1 MGFLDK
7 VNSSFNDGIERRKQ
21 AKSDKRDYLA
31 KNDILLK
38 DFSKT
43 GKAGAFG
50 FNDAQQ
56 IIVLKQTPLS
66 RAYAVRYASILS
78 VRIDEQVQEVTT
90 SNKKS
95 KEKEKRKNVLGR
107 SIVGT
112 ILMPGVG
119 TVIGAATAKKVKSG
133 NEDSTSTTS
142 QNIIRKI
149 IITRE
154 DPFMNTFDLPFSDS
168 LFNKIQSILN
178 NKIQDSKSD
187 IFDSETMDKLLKLK
201 TLLDEGILTKE
212 EYESKKKLFLNW

>member
-7 VNSSFNDGIERRKQ
+7 VNSTFNDGIERRKQ
-21 AKSDKRDYLA
+21 AKSDKSEYLA

-38 DFSKT
+38 NFSKT
-43 GKAGAFG
+43 GKAGIFG
-50 FNDAQQ
+50 FNDEQQ
-56 IIVLKQTPLS
+56 IIVLKQNPLS
-66 RAYAVRYASILS
+66 RAYAVSYNSILS

-90 SNKKS
+90 SNKKT

-133 NEDSTSTTS
+133 NENSTSTTS

-149 IITRE
+149 IITRD
-154 DPFMNTFDLPFSDS
+154 DPYVSTFELPFSDS
-168 LFNKIQSILN
+168 LYKKIQSILN
-178 NKIQDSKSD
+178 SKIQETKSD
-187 IFDSETMDKLLKLK
+187 TLDSETMDKLLKLK
-201 TLLDEGILTKE
+201 TLLDEGILTQE
-212 EYESKKKLFLNW
+212 EYESKKKIFLN

>member
-1 MGFLDK
+1 
-7 VNSSFNDGIERRKQ
+7 
-21 AKSDKRDYLA
+21 
-31 KNDILLK
+31 
-38 DFSKT
+38 
-43 GKAGAFG
+43 
-50 FNDAQQ
+50 
-56 IIVLKQTPLS
+56 
-66 RAYAVRYASILS
+66 
-78 VRIDEQVQEVTT
+78 
-90 SNKKS
+90 
-95 KEKEKRKNVLGR
+95 
-107 SIVGT
+107 
-112 ILMPGVG
+112 MPGVG

-212 EYESKKKLFLNW
+212 EYESKKKLFLN

>member
-95 KEKEKRKNVLGR
+95 KEKEKRK
-107 SIVGT
+107 
-112 ILMPGVG
+112 
-119 TVIGAATAKKVKSG
+119 
-133 NEDSTSTTS
+133 
-142 QNIIRKI
+142 
-149 IITRE
+149 
-154 DPFMNTFDLPFSDS
+154 
-168 LFNKIQSILN
+168 
-178 NKIQDSKSD
+178 
-187 IFDSETMDKLLKLK
+187 
-201 TLLDEGILTKE
+201 
-212 EYESKKKLFLNW
+212 

>member
-212 EYESKKKLFLNW
+212 EYESKKKLFLN

>member
-21 AKSDKRDYLA
+21 AKSDKSDYLA

-212 EYESKKKLFLNW
+212 EYESKKKLFLN

>member
-21 AKSDKRDYLA
+21 AKSDKSDYLA

-50 FNDAQQ
+50 FNDTQQ
-56 IIVLKQTPLS
+56 IIVLKQNPLS
-66 RAYAVRYASILS
+66 RAYAVRYTSILS

-133 NEDSTSTTS
+133 NENSTSTNS

-178 NKIQDSKSD
+178 NKIQESKSD
-187 IFDSETMDKLLKLK
+187 TFDSETMDKLLKLK

-212 EYESKKKLFLNW
+212 EYESKKKLFLN